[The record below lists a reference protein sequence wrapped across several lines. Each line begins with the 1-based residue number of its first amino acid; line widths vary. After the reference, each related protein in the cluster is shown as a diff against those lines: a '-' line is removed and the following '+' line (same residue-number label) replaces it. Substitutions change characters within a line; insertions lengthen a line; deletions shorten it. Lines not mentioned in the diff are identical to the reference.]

1 MHIHGRCWSGGK
13 EEADTA
19 AETSPP
25 RAELGRNEIK
35 PGQRHRVLR
44 AGRRKTL
51 QCMCLSVHSSATF
64 SCVFYDFT
72 GFGIWQLQVCRLF
85 AVGIAASCFVF
96 RYFSVQAF
104 NALTLLVGHPACK
117 KNSQWWGAGM
127 VICLERGADLH
138 VAQLKPLPL
147 TLFCFSKIQIG
158 FTFLVLAHPGS
169 PEKGH

>member
-13 EEADTA
+13 EEADAA

-64 SCVFYDFT
+64 SRVFYDFT
-72 GFGIWQLQVCRLF
+72 GFGIF
-85 AVGIAASCFVF
+85 
-96 RYFSVQAF
+96 
-104 NALTLLVGHPACK
+104 
-117 KNSQWWGAGM
+117 
-127 VICLERGADLH
+127 DLWD
-138 VAQLKPLPL
+138 L
-147 TLFCFSKIQIG
+147 SRE
-158 FTFLVLAHPGS
+158 VLAWLSVWSEVQTCICPADAIATHCLLLQ
-169 PEKGH
+169 